1 MAHPVD
7 RRGRALGLV
16 LVGAGEEGGLAG
28 EAELEEVEA
37 VAEPD
42 QVGAELVR
50 GDLDRP
56 PAPAGGDG
64 AHEGLEGAAVLVLTI
79 THLCSIEH
87 MFAPLQRLRT
97 HPRTAAPRRFTP
109 TKPPP

>member
-16 LVGAGEEGGLAG
+16 LVGAGEEGGVPG

-42 QVGAELVR
+42 QVGAELIW
-50 GDLDRP
+50 GDLDRRP
-56 PAPAGGDG
+56 SQEGVDG
-64 AHEGLEGAAVLVLTI
+64 AHEVLERAAVLALAI
-79 THLCSIEH
+79 THPCRCRTNVCSGGGR
-87 MFAPLQRLRT
+87 PY
-97 HPRTAAPRRFTP
+97 PRSCCGTRVSTMS
-109 TKPPP
+109 